1 MFPMVD
7 FTLINNKGAD
17 MQGSVSVGSLSKS
30 FLPGRVD
37 FAQALTGVLLAL
49 FTLMHLL
56 LVSSVLI
63 SPSLMNGLGWILEE
77 TYLAQIGAPLIL
89 LLVVAHFVIAARKM
103 PFQVGALSVFY
114 RHAKDMRH
122 CDTWL
127 WLAQVFT
134 AIVVLVMVSIHI
146 WVILMNLPI
155 TAETTALREQ
165 NGWTP
170 FYVVLLVCVGVHLG
184 IGLFRVGVKYGY
196 IADATRALW
205 ARRTWYLIG
214 GYIGLGL
221 ITIVRFHFLTV

>member
-1 MFPMVD
+1 MEG
-7 FTLINNKGAD
+7 T
-17 MQGSVSVGSLSKS
+17 VSMSSLSKS
-30 FLPGRVD
+30 TLPGRMD
-37 FAQALTGVLLAL
+37 FAQALSGVLLAL

-56 LVSSVLI
+56 LVSSAII

-89 LLVVAHFVIAARKM
+89 LLMVAHFVIAARKM

-114 RHAKDMRH
+114 RHSKTMRH

-127 WLAQVFT
+127 WLAQVTT
-134 AIVVLVMVSIHI
+134 AVVVLVMVSIHI

-155 TAETTALREQ
+155 TAESTALREQ

-170 FYVVLLVCVGVHLG
+170 FYVVLLACVGVHLG

-196 IADATRALW
+196 ITDATRVMW

-214 GYIGLGL
+214 AYICLGL
-221 ITIVRFHFLTV
+221 ISIVRFHLLPV

>member
-30 FLPGRVD
+30 PLPGRMD

-89 LLVVAHFVIAARKM
+89 LLMVAHFVIAARKM
-103 PFQVGALSVFY
+103 PFQVGTLSVFY
-114 RHAKDMRH
+114 RHAKEMRH
-122 CDTWL
+122 GDTWL
-127 WLAQVFT
+127 WLAQVVT

-146 WVILMNLPI
+146 WIILMNLPI

-170 FYVVLLVCVGVHLG
+170 FYVVLLACVGVHLG

-196 IADATRALW
+196 ITDATRALW

-221 ITIVRFHFLTV
+221 ISIVRFHFLTV